1 MSKRRLNDRQK
12 GRIQSIQEQR
22 RERAI
27 SKNAVSEDDLAN
39 HSTLGPE
46 ILGTV
51 VTNFGAQVD
60 IEANETDIKGSIVR
74 CHMRANLDSLVTG
87 DQVIW
92 RFAEPHGVVVARQAR
107 RSELLRPD
115 IYGKLRPVAANVD
128 LIAIVFSAKPDA
140 FSNLLDRYL
149 VAAEAQD
156 IKPVLIL
163 NKVDMLED
171 NAFPEIHKLIKE
183 YEFIGYDVLQ
193 VSATTGE
200 GIAELQD
207 YLTGQTAI
215 FVGQSGVGKS
225 SLINH
230 IQPDAN
236 MSVGE
241 LSIGKEKGTHTTTV
255 SRLFHLSGGGVLIDS
270 PGIREFAL
278 THLTKEQVING
289 FIDFRPYLGHCKFR
303 DCSHNKDLGCSLLAA
318 VADKKVLATRLHN
331 YRQILLS
338 QESDRT

>member
-1 MSKRRLNDRQK
+1 MSKRRLSDRQK

-27 SKNAVSEDDLAN
+27 AKNAVSEDDLAN

-60 IEANETDIKGSIVR
+60 IEAAETDIKGRIVR

-115 IYGKLRPVAANVD
+115 IYGKLRPVVANVD

-149 VAAEAQD
+149 VASEAQN
-156 IKPVLIL
+156 IKPVLVL
-163 NKVDMLED
+163 NKVDMLKN
-171 NAFPEIHKLIKE
+171 NAFPDINKLVKE

-193 VSATTGE
+193 VSATSGE
-200 GIAELQD
+200 GITELQD
-207 YLTGQTAI
+207 YLTGKTAI
-215 FVGQSGVGKS
+215 FVGQSGVGK
-225 SLINH
+225 
-230 IQPDAN
+230 
-236 MSVGE
+236 
-241 LSIGKEKGTHTTTV
+241 
-255 SRLFHLSGGGVLIDS
+255 
-270 PGIREFAL
+270 
-278 THLTKEQVING
+278 
-289 FIDFRPYLGHCKFR
+289 
-303 DCSHNKDLGCSLLAA
+303 
-318 VADKKVLATRLHN
+318 
-331 YRQILLS
+331 
-338 QESDRT
+338 